1 MKKKNKKDKNK
12 TQASSA
18 ECEAKKEG
26 FLLSLFSDREWD
38 SDLTK
43 VLGFGIVVAG
53 LVGFFMEKS
62 NFQWIVA
69 FGSGLI
75 ATGKFS
81 KEG

>member
-1 MKKKNKKDKNK
+1 MADEKKKNWF
-12 TQASSA
+12 T
-18 ECEAKKEG
+18 
-26 FLLSLFSDREWD
+26 SLFSDKEWYCD
-38 SDLTK
+38 ITK

-53 LVGFFMEKS
+53 LVGFFLGKS
-62 NFQWIVA
+62 DFQWVVA

>member
-1 MKKKNKKDKNK
+1 MAETKEKKKNWL
-12 TQASSA
+12 T
-18 ECEAKKEG
+18 
-26 FLLSLFSDREWD
+26 SLFSDKDWD
-38 SDLTK
+38 LDLAK

-53 LVGFFMEKS
+53 LVGFFLGKS
-62 NFQWIVA
+62 DFQWVVA

>member
-1 MKKKNKKDKNK
+1 MEKEKKKNWL
-12 TQASSA
+12 T
-18 ECEAKKEG
+18 
-26 FLLSLFSDREWD
+26 SLFTDKDWD
-38 SDLTK
+38 FDITK

-53 LVGFFMEKS
+53 LVGFFLEKS
-62 NFQWIVA
+62 DFQWIIA